1 MPDSPDDFP
10 LQGLVDQYL
19 PWLSDETAE
28 EKATALITVHLILK
42 IEEGAI
48 TDVELYDA
56 VAAHLEKKD
65 LRKLPVYKTLVQ
77 NAVLVDGESSLHPV
91 TVQGIMWAVQK
102 ARPPA
107 RQQRPRADS
116 GDTSPHGQAA
126 HVARRDEPVL
136 THDGDWDHGLVYDE
150 ANEIAEDIPPDV
162 LWRHAGIFE
171 EFVAAGAL
179 TVDDLSRA
187 VDAYYHDGDL
197 QRDPRY
203 DVLVAC
209 QVVREGEGR
218 MRPAVVRAVQIALG
232 RSTARPTATGET
244 AEPTAE
250 T

>member
-1 MPDSPDDFP
+1 MPDSSDDFP
-10 LQGLVDQYL
+10 LQGLVD
-19 PWLSDETAE
+19 
-28 EKATALITVHLILK
+28 HLILQ
-42 IEEGAI
+42 IDEGAI
-48 TDVELYDA
+48 TGVELYDA

-65 LRKLPVYKTLVQ
+65 LRQLPIYGKLVQ
-77 NAVLVDGESSLHPV
+77 NAVLVDGESCLRPV
-91 TVQGIMWAVQK
+91 TVQGIMRAVQK
-102 ARPPA
+102 AGPPVRA
-107 RQQRPRADS
+107 QRPRADS
-116 GDTSPHGQAA
+116 GDASRHGQAA

-136 THDGDWDHGLVYDE
+136 THDGDWDHGLVDDE
-150 ANEIAEDIPPDV
+150 ANEIAEGTPPDV
-162 LWRHAGIFE
+162 LREHAGIFE

-218 MRPAVVRAVQIALG
+218 MRPAVVRAVQIAIG
-232 RSTARPTATGET
+232 RSTARATVTGET